1 MDGRRA
7 LIVGAAPAPG
17 GAVHYRR
24 VIEAAD
30 LLIAADGGLLVC
42 LDAGRTPDI
51 CVGDFDSTS
60 AASLSQA
67 AASGAEIRRYPAV
80 KDESD
85 LDLALAVAREA
96 GCSEVTFTAA
106 FAGRLD
112 HTLAALGTV
121 VCADDLGGVCDEPEW
136 WGFPLRSEHAGARQ
150 LSEPVGTTISVMAV
164 GGDATVN
171 ATGFGYPMSRTVLR
185 ALSSHGLSNV
195 ATQRTQ
201 RIEVVSGTILVIANR
216 GQGIP
221 ALESGLAST
230 DTL

>member
-17 GAVHYRR
+17 GEAHYHRL
-24 VIEAAD
+24 IEDAD

-42 LDAGRTPDI
+42 LEAGCTPDI

-60 AASLSQA
+60 AAALSQA

-80 KDESD
+80 KDVSD

-96 GCSEVTFTAA
+96 GCTEVTFAAA

-121 VCADDLGGVCDEPEW
+121 VSAADLGGVCDEPEW
-136 WGFPLRSEHAGARQ
+136 RGFALRSELGGVRE
-150 LSEPVGTTISVMAV
+150 LSEPVGTIISVMAMGV
-164 GGDATVN
+164 DATVN
-171 ATGFGYPMSRTVLR
+171 ATGFGYAMSRTVLS

-195 ATQRTQ
+195 ATERTQ
-201 RIEVVSGTILVIANR
+201 RIEVVSGTVLVIVNR
-216 GQGIP
+216 
-221 ALESGLAST
+221 ER
-230 DTL
+230 